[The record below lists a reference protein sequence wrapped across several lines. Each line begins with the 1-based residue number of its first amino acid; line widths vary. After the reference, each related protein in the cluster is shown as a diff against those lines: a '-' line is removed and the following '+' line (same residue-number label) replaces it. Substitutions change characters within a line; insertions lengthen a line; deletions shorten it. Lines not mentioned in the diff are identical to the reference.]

1 MHPTQLFGSV
11 VRTYKLWELKTW
23 VTSENSMSR
32 CRHVRASEKR
42 SRSKCG
48 RRIHVVCQ
56 FCQEVK
62 EILCICSPAAILTK
76 YPEIQRDSSESPTE
90 WQVTFQM
97 HPQANILSKNDESD
111 WCSLYFILSFPM
123 HRYALSYMLPRE
135 DEKMCLLIH
144 RSLGYT
150 GIRDWSCFDLV
161 ISRELAT
168 FWGPFLSPSL
178 IPIGEIL
185 KYKSFDWRFTFDV
198 FFTGSNLSLTRLLL
212 SH

>member
-1 MHPTQLFGSV
+1 MHPTQLFGTV

-76 YPEIQRDSSESPTE
+76 YPEIQRDSSESHTE

-123 HRYALSYMLPRE
+123 HIYIDMPYLICFPERMRRCVCWSTDPWDIQGSATDHALTLSYHASLQLSEALFYLLPSFQLERFWNI
-135 DEKMCLLIH
+135 KVLI
-144 RSLGYT
+144 G
-150 GIRDWSCFDLV
+150 G
-161 ISRELAT
+161 
-168 FWGPFLSPSL
+168 SPSM
-178 IPIGEIL
+178 
-185 KYKSFDWRFTFDV
+185 
-198 FFTGSNLSLTRLLL
+198 FFLPEATYP
-212 SH
+212 